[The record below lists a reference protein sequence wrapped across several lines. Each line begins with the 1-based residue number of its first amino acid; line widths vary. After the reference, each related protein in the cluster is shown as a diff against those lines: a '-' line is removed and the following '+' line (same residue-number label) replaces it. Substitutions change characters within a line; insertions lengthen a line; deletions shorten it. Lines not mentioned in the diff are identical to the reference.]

1 MFPDVPSLKNDGS
14 RLANDNGEI
23 YLNDFKFSKKRCVLM
38 SASEKRSHDERNV
51 EP

>member
-1 MFPDVPSLKNDGS
+1 MFPDVPSLKNDAS

-23 YLNDFKFSKKRCVLM
+23 YLNDFKFSKKRCVFHVDQGK
-38 SASEKRSHDERNV
+38 A